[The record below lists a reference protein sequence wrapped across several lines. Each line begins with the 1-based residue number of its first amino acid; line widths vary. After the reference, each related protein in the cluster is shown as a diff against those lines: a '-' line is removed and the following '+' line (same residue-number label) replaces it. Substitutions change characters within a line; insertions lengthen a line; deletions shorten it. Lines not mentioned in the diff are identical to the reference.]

1 MPGHREPIFAT
12 ITLQAPQ
19 NPWDISK
26 MHIGYLPPIESRP
39 IPETSE
45 ELYLDLLKRCLTRA
59 AFAREVI
66 RHTIDPG
73 RPHLRILSSMLRAM
87 LTPLHLELV
96 HLRQSGLGD
105 YIESTHAARTRME
118 DAETML
124 GIKQLDQMQAC
135 ITDVIERKIPGDVLE
150 AGVWRGGMT
159 IFMRG
164 VLKAMGEHQR
174 RVWVV
179 DSFEGLPDPERSFD
193 SFGWKKGAMAISL
206 DQVRSNF
213 LRYGLLDEQVVF
225 LKGFFNDTLPDA
237 GIAAL
242 SVLRVDADL
251 YESTRDV
258 LNHLYPRLSVGG
270 YAIFDDYQ
278 NLKDCQRAIDE
289 YRQEHRIEDPIV
301 KIDKRAVY
309 WVKTASKA

>member
-1 MPGHREPIFAT
+1 MRNDF
-12 ITLQAPQ
+12 L
-19 NPWDISK
+19 SV
-26 MHIGYLPPIESRP
+26 IETHP
-39 IPETSE
+39 LPETSAD
-45 ELYLDLLKRCLTRA
+45 LYLDLLKRCLTRA
-59 AFAREVI
+59 LFAKEVV
-66 RHTIDPG
+66 RSTIDPG
-73 RPHLRILSSMLRAM
+73 RLYLRLLNKALLAM
-87 LTPLHLELV
+87 LTPLNLELV
-96 HLRQSGLGD
+96 HLKQSGIGD
-105 YIESTHAARTRME
+105 YIESAHAGRTRME
-118 DAETML
+118 GAETML

-135 ITDVIERKIPGDVLE
+135 ITDIVRRNVPGDILE

-164 VLKAMGEHQR
+164 VLKAMGARQR

-179 DSFEGLPDPERSFD
+179 DSFEGLPDPEKSFD
-193 SFGWKKGAMAISL
+193 SFGWKKGAMAVSL

-258 LNHLYPRLSVGG
+258 LNHLYPKLSVGG

-289 YRQEHRIEDPIV
+289 YRLEHRIEDPIV
-301 KIDKRAVY
+301 KIDRRAVC
-309 WVKTASKA
+309 WVKTESKF

>member
-1 MPGHREPIFAT
+1 MSSE
-12 ITLQAPQ
+12 
-19 NPWDISK
+19 
-26 MHIGYLPPIESRP
+26 YLPPVETRP

-59 AFAREVI
+59 LFAKRVV
-66 RHTIDPG
+66 RHNIDPS
-73 RPHLRILSSMLRAM
+73 RFHLRLLNKVLRAV
-87 LTPLHLELV
+87 LGPLHLELMQ
-96 HLRQSGLGD
+96 RKQSGLDD
-105 YIESTHAARTRME
+105 YIESTHVARTRME

-135 ITDVIERKIPGDVLE
+135 ITDVIKRNVPGDVLE

-164 VLKAMGEHQR
+164 VLKVMGERQR

-179 DSFEGLPDPERSFD
+179 DSFEGLPDPEASFD
-193 SFGWKKGAMAISL
+193 SFGWMKGAMAVSL
-206 DQVRSNF
+206 DQVRSSF
-213 LRYGLLDEQVVF
+213 ARYGLLDEQVVF
-225 LKGFFNDTLPDA
+225 LKGFFNDTLQDA
-237 GIAAL
+237 GISAL

-258 LNHLYPRLSVGG
+258 LNHLYPKLSAGG

-289 YRQEHRIEDPIV
+289 YRLQYRIEDPIV

-309 WVKTASKA
+309 WVKSACEA

>member
-1 MPGHREPIFAT
+1 MPI
-12 ITLQAPQ
+12 
-19 NPWDISK
+19 N
-26 MHIGYLPPIESRP
+26 YLPPIETRP

-59 AFAREVI
+59 LFAKGVV
-66 RHTIDPG
+66 RHTIDPS
-73 RPHLRILSSMLRAM
+73 RFHLRLFNKVLRAT

-96 HLRQSGLGD
+96 HLKQSGLAD

-135 ITDVIERKIPGDVLE
+135 ITDVVRRKVPGDVLE

-164 VLKAMGEHQR
+164 ALKTMGEHQR
-174 RVWVV
+174 RVWVA
-179 DSFEGLPDPERSFD
+179 DSFEGLPDPGKAFD
-193 SFGWKKGAMAISL
+193 SFGWKKGAMAVSL

-213 LRYGLLDEQVVF
+213 ARYGLLDEQVIF

-237 GIAAL
+237 GITAL

-258 LNHLYPRLSVGG
+258 LNHLYPKLSVGG

-289 YRQEHRIEDPIV
+289 YRLQHRIEDPIV
-301 KIDKRAVY
+301 KIDKRAVC
-309 WVKTASKA
+309 WVKSAREA

>member
-1 MPGHREPIFAT
+1 MRNDF
-12 ITLQAPQ
+12 L
-19 NPWDISK
+19 SV
-26 MHIGYLPPIESRP
+26 IETHP
-39 IPETSE
+39 LPETSAD
-45 ELYLDLLKRCLTRA
+45 LYLDLLKRCLTRA
-59 AFAREVI
+59 LFAKEVV
-66 RHTIDPG
+66 RSTIDPG
-73 RPHLRILSSMLRAM
+73 RLYLRLLNKALLAM
-87 LTPLHLELV
+87 LTPLNLELV
-96 HLRQSGLGD
+96 HLKQSGIGD
-105 YIESTHAARTRME
+105 YIESAHAGRTRME
-118 DAETML
+118 GAETML

-135 ITDVIERKIPGDVLE
+135 ITDIVRRNVPGDILE

-164 VLKAMGEHQR
+164 VLKAMGARQR

-179 DSFEGLPDPERSFD
+179 DSFEGLPDPEKSFD
-193 SFGWKKGAMAISL
+193 SFGWKKGAMAVSL

-289 YRQEHRIEDPIV
+289 YRLEHRIEDPIV
-301 KIDKRAVY
+301 KIDRRAVC
-309 WVKTASKA
+309 WVKTESKF

>member
-1 MPGHREPIFAT
+1 MS
-12 ITLQAPQ
+12 
-19 NPWDISK
+19 SK
-26 MHIGYLPPIESRP
+26 YLPPVETRP

-59 AFAREVI
+59 LFAKEVV

-73 RPHLRILSSMLRAM
+73 RFHLRLLNRFLRAV
-87 LTPLHLELV
+87 LAPLRLELMQ
-96 HLRQSGLGD
+96 RKQSGLAD
-105 YIESTHAARTRME
+105 YVESTHAARTRME

-135 ITDVIERKIPGDVLE
+135 ITDVVRRKVPGDVLE

-164 VLKAMGEHQR
+164 ALKALGERQR
-174 RVWVV
+174 RVWVA
-179 DSFEGLPDPERSFD
+179 DSFEGLPDPEKALD
-193 SFGWKKGAMAISL
+193 SFGWMKGAMAVSL
-206 DQVRSNF
+206 EQVRSNF

-225 LKGFFNDTLPDA
+225 LKGFFNDTLPAA
-237 GIAAL
+237 GISTL

-258 LNHLYPRLSVGG
+258 LDHLYPKLSVGG

-289 YRQEHRIEDPIV
+289 YRVRRRIEDPIV

-309 WVKTASKA
+309 WVKSSG

>member
-1 MPGHREPIFAT
+1 MPTH
-12 ITLQAPQ
+12 
-19 NPWDISK
+19 
-26 MHIGYLPPIESRP
+26 YLSPIETRP

-45 ELYLDLLKRCLTRA
+45 ELYLDLLKRCLTRSL
-59 AFAREVI
+59 FAKEVA

-73 RPHLRILSSMLRAM
+73 RFHLRILNKVLRAI

-96 HLRQSGLGD
+96 HLKQSGLAD
-105 YIESTHAARTRME
+105 YIESTHAARTRLE

-135 ITDVIERKIPGDVLE
+135 ITDVIGRKVPGDVLE

-164 VLKAMGEHQR
+164 ALKAMGEHQR

-179 DSFEGLPDPERSFD
+179 DSFEGLPNPEESFD
-193 SFGWKKGAMAISL
+193 SFGWKKGAMAESL

-213 LRYGLLDEQVVF
+213 ARYGLLDEQVVF
-225 LKGFFNDTLPDA
+225 LKGFFNDTLPGA
-237 GIAAL
+237 GITTL

-258 LNHLYPRLSVGG
+258 LNHLYPKLSVGG

-278 NLKDCQRAIDE
+278 NLKDCQRAIEE
-289 YRQEHRIEDPIV
+289 YRLQHHIEDSII

-309 WVKTASKA
+309 WVKSASKS

>member
-1 MPGHREPIFAT
+1 M
-12 ITLQAPQ
+12 
-19 NPWDISK
+19 D
-26 MHIGYLPPIESRP
+26 YLPPIVTCP

-59 AFAREVI
+59 LFAKGVV
-66 RHTIDPG
+66 RHRIDPG
-73 RPHLRILSSMLRAM
+73 RFSLRLLNKFIQAT
-87 LTPLHLELV
+87 LTPLHLELM
-96 HLRQSGLGD
+96 HLKQSGLAD
-105 YIESTHAARTRME
+105 YIESNHAARTRME

-135 ITDVIERKIPGDVLE
+135 ITDVVRRKVRGDVLE

-164 VLKAMGEHQR
+164 VLKAVGEHQR
-174 RVWVV
+174 RIWVA
-179 DSFEGLPDPERSFD
+179 DSFEGLPDPEKASD
-193 SFGWKKGAMAISL
+193 SFGWKKGAMAVSL

-213 LRYGLLDEQVVF
+213 ARYGLLDEQVVF
-225 LKGFFNDTLPDA
+225 LKGLFNETLPGA
-237 GIAAL
+237 GIVAL

-258 LNHLYPRLSVGG
+258 LHHLYPKLSTGG

-289 YRQEHRIEDPIV
+289 YRLQHHIEDTIV

-309 WVKTASKA
+309 WVKSAREA